1 MAEEDLARRK
11 ATLRLKARAARR
23 AIGPEMREA
32 AAHAIADRVLAL
44 PEMQDVRTVLVYG
57 ASPEEADPGPL
68 EAALRGDGVRIA
80 YPRVAG
86 VQGLA
91 LHWVDD
97 QAQLVTGSFG
107 LRQPPETAG
116 CALAEEIDAI
126 IVPGVAFDTRC
137 GRLGYGRGYY
147 DTLLGGSC
155 PTVPSIGIA
164 FDEQIVDEVPCDER
178 DWRLSVVVTPTRTLR
193 PTRHP

>member
-11 ATLRLKARAARR
+11 AMLRLKARAARR
-23 AIGPEMREA
+23 AISPEMREA

-44 PEMQDVRTVLVYG
+44 PEMRDVRAVLVYG

-68 EAALRGDGVRIA
+68 EAALRADGVRIA

-97 QAQLVTGSFG
+97 HAQLVTGSFG
-107 LRQPPETAG
+107 LRQPTETAER
-116 CALAEEIDAI
+116 AHAEDIDAI
-126 IVPGVAFDTRC
+126 IVPGVAFDARC
-137 GRLGYGRGYY
+137 GRLGYGRGYF
-147 DTLLGGSC
+147 DALLSGSC
-155 PTVPSIGIA
+155 QTIPTIGIA
-164 FDEQIVDEVPCDER
+164 FDEQIVDEVPCDEG
-178 DWRLSVVVTPTRTLR
+178 DWRLSAVVTPTRALR
-193 PTRHP
+193 PTTRL